1 MTLLLHESTKNGT
14 YLYYKQSQQTMLI
27 VMKNNVSQNE
37 I

>member
-1 MTLLLHESTKNGT
+1 MTLLSHESTKNAT
-14 YLYYKQSQQTMLI
+14 HLYYKQSQQTMLI